1 MNRQVVMDYNYI
13 ELDDQDTQQVQ
24 HVQNKQRALRIT
36 EQLYDVLV
44 KQLRIQVLPLMDKL
58 NFQELFEWLY
68 PEFVEEI
75 PI

>member
-1 MNRQVVMDYNYI
+1 MDYNYI

-36 EQLYDVLV
+36 DQLYDALV